1 MKKHL
6 IRLTYDTKKGGIA
19 TVMSTMSDE
28 VFKEFNLVA
37 LAAHALAKQV
47 REDNPKLELGR
58 LREYR
63 YFGVEDEV
71 QVV

>member
-6 IRLTYDTKKGGIA
+6 IRLTYETKKGHIA

-28 VFKEFNLVA
+28 VFKGFGLVA
-37 LAAHALAKQV
+37 LAAHSLAKQV

-58 LREYR
+58 LIDYR
-63 YFGVEDEV
+63 YFGAEDEV
-71 QVV
+71 QVI